1 MKGTTLMNVLDYE
14 LLDRYERKKKT
25 KLTLQESLAKLP
37 EGERR
42 QLVQKRIAD
51 IERDQLKLLAALFV
65 AGIEVDTS
73 DMPDM
78 VAIREWQQHIR
89 ENKE

>member
-1 MKGTTLMNVLDYE
+1 MNVLDYE
-14 LLDRYERKKKT
+14 LLDKYERKKKT
-25 KLTLQESLAKLP
+25 KMKLQESSAKLP

-42 QLVQKRIAD
+42 QILQNRIAE
-51 IERDQLKLLAALFV
+51 IECDQLKLLAALFV

>member
-1 MKGTTLMNVLDYE
+1 MNVLDYE
-14 LLDRYERKKKT
+14 LLDRYERKKKI
-25 KLTLQESLAKLP
+25 KVNLQEGLAKLP
-37 EGERR
+37 EGERS
-42 QLVQKRIAD
+42 QLLQNRIAD

-65 AGIEVDTS
+65 AGIDVDTS

>member
-1 MKGTTLMNVLDYE
+1 MNVLDYE
-14 LLDRYERKKKT
+14 MLDRYERKKKT
-25 KLTLQESLAKLP
+25 KVKLQESLAKLP

-42 QLVQKRIAD
+42 QLVQKRLAD

-65 AGIEVDTS
+65 AGVEVDTS

-78 VAIREWQQHIR
+78 MAIREWQQHIR
-89 ENKE
+89 ENKEQ

>member
-1 MKGTTLMNVLDYE
+1 MNVLDYE

-25 KLTLQESLAKLP
+25 KVKLQESLAKLP

-42 QLVQKRIAD
+42 QLLQNRIAN

-89 ENKE
+89 ENKEQ

>member
-1 MKGTTLMNVLDYE
+1 MNVLDYE

-25 KLTLQESLAKLP
+25 KVKLQESLAKLP

-51 IERDQLKLLAALFV
+51 IELDQLKLLAALFV
-65 AGIEVDTS
+65 AGVEVDTS

-78 VAIREWQQHIR
+78 VAIREWQQRIR
-89 ENKE
+89 ENKEQ

>member
-1 MKGTTLMNVLDYE
+1 MNVLDYE

-25 KLTLQESLAKLP
+25 KVKLQESLAKLP

-73 DMPDM
+73 DMLDM

-89 ENKE
+89 ENKEQ

>member
-1 MKGTTLMNVLDYE
+1 MNVLDYE
-14 LLDRYERKKKT
+14 LLDRYEHKKKT
-25 KLTLQESLAKLP
+25 KVNLQENLAKLP

-42 QLVQKRIAD
+42 QLFQNRIGE

-89 ENKE
+89 ENKEQ

>member
-1 MKGTTLMNVLDYE
+1 MNVLDYE
-14 LLDRYERKKKT
+14 MLDRYERKKKT
-25 KLTLQESLAKLP
+25 KVKLQESLAKLP

-65 AGIEVDTS
+65 AGVEVDTS

-78 VAIREWQQHIR
+78 MAIREWQQHIR
-89 ENKE
+89 ENKEQ

>member
-1 MKGTTLMNVLDYE
+1 MNVLDYE

-25 KLTLQESLAKLP
+25 KVKLQESLAKLP

-42 QLVQKRIAD
+42 QLLQNRIGE

-78 VAIREWQQHIR
+78 VAIREWQQRIR
-89 ENKE
+89 ENKEQ